1 MLSGSILIVDDEAS
15 LLDFLSVLCA
25 GEGLSVTTARSVRE
39 AREQLAE
46 RSTDLVLC
54 DMMMP
59 DGNGL
64 ELLREIKGSEA
75 RTSVIMMTAYTSTKN
90 AIDAMKLGAY
100 DYVPK
105 PFDIDELKAVLH
117 RALEKNR
124 LYEENTYLRR
134 ELEQRY
140 AFNLSLIHI

>member
-15 LLDFLSVLCA
+15 LLDFLSVLCT

-46 RSTDLVLC
+46 RTPDLVLC

-64 ELLREIKGSEA
+64 ELLKEIKGGDS

-90 AIDAMKLGAY
+90 AIDAMKLNQ
-100 DYVPK
+100 
-105 PFDIDELKAVLH
+105 IDGSCSRPNH
-117 RALEKNR
+117 SII
-124 LYEENTYLRR
+124 
-134 ELEQRY
+134 
-140 AFNLSLIHI
+140 FSLTATNARFT

>member
-15 LLDFLSVLCA
+15 LLDFLSVLCT

-46 RSTDLVLC
+46 RTPDLVLC

-64 ELLREIKGSEA
+64 ELLKEIKGGDS
-75 RTSVIMMTAYTSTKN
+75 RTSVIMMTGPGPRAGDQVLMNSRSKP
-90 AIDAMKLGAY
+90 DASSRMTA
-100 DYVPK
+100 
-105 PFDIDELKAVLH
+105 
-117 RALEKNR
+117 
-124 LYEENTYLRR
+124 TLR
-134 ELEQRY
+134 
-140 AFNLSLIHI
+140 